1 MLEKN
6 GNIATTVV
14 IIKKERIKNIF
25 INTGKILFFKE
36 KVLRNPIKKEKKKNK
51 VVTIDG
57 LIPKGDEITIP

>member
-36 KVLRNPIKKEKKKNK
+36 NVLRNPIKKETKKSFK
-51 VVTIDG
+51 VT
-57 LIPKGDEITIP
+57 TS

>member
-25 INTGKILFFKE
+25 INTGKMLFFKE
-36 KVLRNPIKKEKKKNK
+36 KVLRNPIKKETKKNK

-57 LIPKGDEITIP
+57 LIPKGEEMTIP